1 MGKAAGTYPAQR
13 LQALQA
19 SDNGDYPESCCS
31 RLLLQ
36 QSAPAAESSCSSA
49 CTRPEV
55 MWLSQG
61 TASCFRVSR
70 CPELGI
76 EAP

>member
-36 QSAPAAESSCSSA
+36 QSAPAAVPVPDL
-49 CTRPEV
+49 R
-55 MWLSQG
+55 
-61 TASCFRVSR
+61 
-70 CPELGI
+70 
-76 EAP
+76 